1 VNSGVSLSAS
11 QRPLRPERLDALTG
25 LRLIAAFCIL
35 FAHANEWL
43 TPFSDYNP
51 FHNGNMVSIYGMPL
65 FFVLSGFVIH
75 YNYGKLFATMRFRW
89 AAAQFLGA
97 RVARLYPLLL
107 ACLAVG
113 LIVDGTFQW
122 IHPHPTW
129 WLELVG
135 GFLTMTQSWF
145 YIIIFDDHRLLMENA
160 FGLGWSISTEFFFYL
175 AYLGLVF
182 LFMRLRTPRAT
193 GIAWIIFGSA
203 AFLFFVE
210 CNIHLVGISAFAQQ
224 YVPNYVSET
233 ENHASSFTRWLF
245 YYSPYTRIFEFVLG
259 CLTAQFY
266 LQTAGRPIGDRE
278 QRWAKGALWS
288 ALAALVVIGFF
299 YLSSNPSPRLH
310 NLVLFLHNNFLCAIP
325 IATVIFCAARYETR
339 FSDFLCHRRMV
350 LLGEMSYSIYAVHTW
365 TLRIFEHEPTKFG
378 LTAGADAVARIA
390 LGIAVTLVLST
401 ATYRLIEI
409 PGRAKLRG
417 FFAAAM
423 VRAMGDAP
431 ANTRG
436 KPGSSAGEDDGDRA
450 AARPAVE
457 GGTNAS

>member
-1 VNSGVSLSAS
+1 
-11 QRPLRPERLDALTG
+11 LRPERLDALTG
-25 LRLIAAFCIL
+25 LRFVAAFCIL
-35 FAHANEWL
+35 FSHANEWL

-51 FHNGNMVSIYGMPL
+51 FHRVSMVSIYGMPL

-75 YNYGKLFATMRFRW
+75 YNYGKLFATMRFGW

-97 RVARLYPLLL
+97 RIARLYPLLL

-113 LIVDGTFQW
+113 LIVDDTLQW
-122 IHPHPTW
+122 VHPHPIW

-145 YIIIFDDHRLLMENA
+145 YIIVFDNQRLLMNNA

-193 GIAWIIFGSA
+193 GIACIVFGSA

-210 CNIHLVGISAFAQQ
+210 CQIHLPDISALAQQ
-224 YVPNYVSET
+224 YVPNFVSET
-233 ENHASSFTRWLF
+233 ANHDSSFIRWLF
-245 YYSPYTRIFEFVLG
+245 YYSPYSRIFEFILG

-266 LQTAGRPIGDRE
+266 LQTAERPIGDVER
-278 QRWAKGALWS
+278 RWANWALLS
-288 ALAALVVIGFF
+288 ALALLVIIGVCFVSKWPFLSVYRALQ
-299 YLSSNPSPRLH
+299 
-310 NLVLFLHNNFLCAIP
+310 FLHQNFVCAIP
-325 IATVIFCAARYETR
+325 IAVVIFCAARYETG
-339 FSDFLCHRRMV
+339 FSNFLCHRRMV

-378 LTAGADAVARIA
+378 LTAGVDAVVRIA
-390 LGIAVTLVLST
+390 LGIAVTLVVST

-423 VRAMGDAP
+423 TRTMGDAA
-431 ANTRG
+431 ANMRG
-436 KPGSSAGEDDGDRA
+436 KRGSPARGDDEDRA
-450 AARPAVE
+450 PAGRAVE
-457 GGTNAS
+457 GGRNAS

>member
-1 VNSGVSLSAS
+1 MSLSQS

-25 LRLIAAFCIL
+25 LRFIAAFCIL

-51 FHNGNMVSIYGMPL
+51 FRGGSMISIYGMPL

-97 RVARLYPLLL
+97 RIARLYPLLL

-113 LIVDGTFQW
+113 LIVDGTYQW
-122 IHPHPTW
+122 IHPHPIW

-145 YIIIFDDHRLLMENA
+145 YIIVFDDQRLLMSNA
-160 FGLGWSISTEFFFYL
+160 FCLGWSISTEFFFYL
-175 AYLGLVF
+175 AYLALVF
-182 LFMRLRTPRAT
+182 LFIRLRTPRASV
-193 GIAWIIFGSA
+193 IAWVVFGSV

-210 CNIHLVGISAFAQQ
+210 CKIHLAGIDALAQQ
-224 YVPNYVSET
+224 YIPNYISEAVKH
-233 ENHASSFTRWLF
+233 ESSFNRWLF
-245 YYSPYTRIFEFVLG
+245 YYSPYSRIFEFILG

-266 LQTAGRPIGDRE
+266 LQVAERPIGVAER
-278 QRWAKGALWS
+278 RWAQFALWS
-288 ALAALVVIGFF
+288 ALALLAVTGFF
-299 YLSSNPSPRLH
+299 FLSRNISPWLSDF
-310 NLVLFLHNNFLCAIP
+310 VQFLHNNVLCAVP
-325 IATVIFCAARYETR
+325 IAIVIFCAARYESR

-365 TLRIFEHEPTKFG
+365 TLRIFEHDPIKFSPA
-378 LTAGADAVARIA
+378 AGVDAVARIA
-390 LGIAVTLVLST
+390 MGIVVTLVVST
-401 ATYRLIEI
+401 ATYRLIEL

-423 VRAMGDAP
+423 ARTMGDAA

-436 KPGSSAGEDDGDRA
+436 KRGSSARGGDQDRA
-450 AARPAVE
+450 PAGQAVE
-457 GGTNAS
+457 GGRNAG